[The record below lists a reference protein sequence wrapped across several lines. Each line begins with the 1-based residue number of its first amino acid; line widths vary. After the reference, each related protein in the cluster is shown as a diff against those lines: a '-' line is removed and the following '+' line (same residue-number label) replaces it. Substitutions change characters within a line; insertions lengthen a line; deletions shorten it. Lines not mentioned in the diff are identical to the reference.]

1 MTGAGVDSAVRPD
14 GLAILLQETLTATV
28 RLRSGRQHVADAQ
41 SFRAQLREALRIAE
55 QQAGSAG
62 YSAGGFSLA
71 AFAVVAF
78 LDESILNL
86 QNPVFA
92 GWPGKPLQDELF
104 GGHVAGETFFENL
117 SRLLAQPD
125 SPELA
130 DVLEVYQLCMLL
142 GYRGRH
148 AMGTQGEL
156 SASVAAVREKMRRIR
171 GTSAALAPQWAP
183 PANESVPV
191 DRDPWIRPLS
201 LACGVGLLLVLALLL
216 AFHWSLGSGLNEIRV
231 LDAAVAAAP

>member
-62 YSAGGFSLA
+62 YSAGSFSLA

-86 QNPVFA
+86 
-92 GWPGKPLQDELF
+92 PLVSRVRMRLPSETLSPTASF
-104 GGHVAGETFFENL
+104 SSFTTPPAGE
-117 SRLLAQPD
+117 
-125 SPELA
+125 
-130 DVLEVYQLCMLL
+130 
-142 GYRGRH
+142 
-148 AMGTQGEL
+148 
-156 SASVAAVREKMRRIR
+156 
-171 GTSAALAPQWAP
+171 GTSMEAL
-183 PANESVPV
+183 SV
-191 DRDPWIRPLS
+191 S
-201 LACGVGLLLVLALLL
+201 
-216 AFHWSLGSGLNEIRV
+216 RV
-231 LDAAVAAAP
+231 INPSSA